1 MSNNIDENMKM
12 IIEGW
17 GIPDIVELKDKNLK
31 FIFDSNEI
39 NSDKLIY
46 QGLFCGDNTAKFCLY
61 DIDNDEGIFVM
72 DFFEGGRIGFGVYN
86 SEPYIKLMI
95 MNVINSNYRKKG
107 IATYYL
113 EKLIEYAIKQDIKV
127 IKGYPNPNDEA
138 FKGQSKDNRL
148 EKDKLK
154 EFYKSK
160 SRSNLKFELIE

>member
-1 MSNNIDENMKM
+1 MKS

-17 GIPDIVELKDKNLK
+17 GVPDIAELRDKNLK

-46 QGLFCGDNTAKFCLY
+46 QGLLCRESTAKFCLY

-72 DFFEGGRIGFGVYN
+72 DFLEIDGMGFGLDKF
-86 SEPYIKLMI
+86 EPYIKLMI
-95 MNVINSNYRKKG
+95 MNVINPSYRKKG

-113 EKLIEYAIKQDIKV
+113 EKLIEYAIKQNIKV
-127 IKGYPNPNDEA
+127 IKGYPNPNDEV

-148 EKDKLK
+148 EKDKLR

-160 SRSNLKFELIE
+160 SRPNLKFEIIK